1 MWIRELIQTLKSI
14 DLPFFFGWKSK
25 KGHRMAFFFVAG
37 ITAVNCAAGITTMS
51 LVHFRHFE
59 NASCRNLKELN
70 SAHSACRKVRSK
82 PSWNKYYHE
91 ERKTL
96 CLKNVHSAHGVM
108 SKHVV
113 TWWAG
118 HRPMIVFSMFCL
130 CANKSNTRH
139 YYLWLWRSVDFFY
152 FYIYLLQI
160 AKHDLSASSGTTTS
174 MSIVCHAACLP
185 SLMRS
190 FNAITYILSD

>member
-70 SAHSACRKVRSK
+70 SARSACRKVRSR

-108 SKHVV
+108 RKHVV

-139 YYLWLWRSVDFFY
+139 YYLWLWRHALLTFSITIF
-152 FYIYLLQI
+152 IYCKLPNMICQHP
-160 AKHDLSASSGTTTS
+160 AVQAWVSYAMRH
-174 MSIVCHAACLP
+174 VCHHWCAVWMP
-185 SLMRS
+185 
-190 FNAITYILSD
+190 